1 MPPSS
6 YTHLLMNLLPI
17 VGAVFWDWTPFT
29 VIFVYWLESLSI
41 TGFTSLKILI
51 SRGDGNKNLNF
62 FQAFGFAIKN
72 SGLLLFYLLFII
84 VFVGAALEVI
94 AQEGGFEGTREF
106 ELQELEFTKFLFFQD
121 SSFRLS
127 MLSFLIIKLIYFLG
141 IFVREKQYL
150 VTKIEDLKQEI
161 MGRILTKHL
170 VIILGFFAAVMLTA
184 WLEMDVVSLT
194 FACVFVL
201 FKAIVDFGSKK
212 RKPDEI

>member
-1 MPPSS
+1 MPSS
-6 YTHLLMNLLPI
+6 RYTHLLMNLLPI
-17 VGAVFWDWTPFT
+17 FGVVFWDWTPFT

-51 SRGDGNKNLNF
+51 SQGDGNNNLNF
-62 FQAFGFAIKN
+62 FPSFGFAAKYT
-72 SGLLLFYLLFII
+72 GLLLFYLLFII

-94 AQEGGFEGTREF
+94 AQEGVFEGTREF

-121 SSFRLS
+121 SSFRWS
-127 MLSFLIIKLIYFLG
+127 MLSFLTIKVIYFFG

-150 VTKIEDLKQEI
+150 VTKIEDLKNEI
-161 MGRILTKHL
+161 IGRIVTKHL

-212 RKPDEI
+212 RKTEEV